1 MAESDLDNNYAGV
14 DRLQYFLG
22 NIGIIVTAIVAV
34 SIFGPRSTMMTIVSI
49 GLTIASVALDVMRL
63 QNVGL
68 SQWFAFIRFLPFGNT
83 ILLLGLLAAQ
93 PGWNATRHLDS
104 AGRSILI
111 TELILIG
118 VMFFMFFRFRMLEAP
133 FYLFGWSLFS

>member
-1 MAESDLDNNYAGV
+1 MAESDLDNNNAGV

-22 NIGIIVTAIVAV
+22 NIGIIVAAIVAV

-49 GLTIASVALDVMRL
+49 GLTIASLALDVMRL

-93 PGWNATRHLDS
+93 PGWNATRQLDS

-118 VMFFMFFRFRMLEAP
+118 VMIFMAFRFRMFEVP
-133 FYLFGWSLFS
+133 FYIFGWNVF

>member
-22 NIGIIVTAIVAV
+22 NIGIIVAAIAAV

-49 GLTIASVALDVMRL
+49 GLTIASLALDVMRL

-68 SQWFAFIRFLPFGNT
+68 SQWYAFIRFLPFGNT

-93 PGWNATRHLDS
+93 PGWNTTRQLDS

-118 VMFFMFFRFRMLEAP
+118 VMIFMAFRFRFFELP
-133 FYLFGWSLFS
+133 LFGFGPSIL

>member
-1 MAESDLDNNYAGV
+1 MAYSDLDNNYVGV

-22 NIGIIVTAIVAV
+22 NIGIIVAAIVAV

-49 GLTIASVALDVMRL
+49 GLTIASLALDVMRL

-83 ILLLGLLAAQ
+83 ILMLGLLAPQ
-93 PGWNATRHLDS
+93 PGWNVTRQLDS

-118 VMFFMFFRFRMLEAP
+118 VMIFMAFRFRVFELP
-133 FYLFGWSLFS
+133 IYSFGPSLF